1 MVKAERMGAQ
11 NGVKVGRGFR
21 AENGH
26 DPSFAGSF
34 IAAARGCGI
43 ETLTEFSR
51 GSGIRVDVLSLWVNG
66 REHPSPEKMQVA
78 VSYLTQIGAP
88 DALIE
93 ELNGHYEAY
102 RQERL
107 SRYQERNIGVA
118 RKKRMDPPLPLG
130 RFIDRL
136 ADNRDTTVAGLNRSL
151 RFKTDW
157 LSHIRV
163 QKDMTEETLLKLLA
177 ALGESGALTEE
188 EMVQMEEAARDTILK
203 IVEEKGRM
211 VPVSPLSVKR
221 QQGDNPS
228 CVIYTGEQAG
238 EMLGISRSAVARW
251 RRRLGMAMLLASGD
265 VAAIRGEK
273 NGKNIQPKSTLNYE

>member
-1 MVKAERMGAQ
+1 MVKAERMGAP

-21 AENGH
+21 VENGH

-34 IAAARGCGI
+34 VAAARGCGI

-66 REHPSPEKMQVA
+66 REHPSPEKMQAA
-78 VSYLTQIGAP
+78 VSYLAQIGAP

-118 RKKRMDPPLPLG
+118 RKKRIDPPLPLG

-136 ADNRDTTVAGLNRSL
+136 ADNRGTTVAGLNRSL
-151 RFKTDW
+151 QFKTDW

-163 QKDMTEETLLKLLA
+163 QKAMTQETLLKLLT
-177 ALGESGALTEE
+177 ALGESGVLTDE
-188 EMVQMEEAARDTILK
+188 EMAQMEEAARDTILQ

-211 VPVSPLSVKR
+211 VQVSPLSVKR
-221 QQGDNPS
+221 HQGQNPS
-228 CVIYTGEQAG
+228 CDIYTGEQAG
-238 EMLGISRSAVARW
+238 EMLGISRPAVAKW
-251 RRRLGMAMLLASGD
+251 RRRLGMAMLLTPD
-265 VAAIRGEK
+265 NVADIRETRR
-273 NGKNIQPKSTLNYE
+273 GKPRFIQE